1 MSLLLRLRYDLVPSS
16 LYAVLPVH
24 CFPLPARRGIRLCVS
39 GGWEEEVVL
48 FTRESITNEDPPNAQ
63 EEEVND
69 DEEKVKVVEVVV
81 EEGVVFTREN
91 RGVSARRQ
99 MCAYV
104 LARGSGGEARRC
116 KTQGLRQQSTG
127 ECESGSKSTSR
138 TVIDKG
144 GLSRC
149 CCCCSN
155 FD

>member
-1 MSLLLRLRYDLVPSS
+1 MVFKAGKP
-16 LYAVLPVH
+16 P
-24 CFPLPARRGIRLCVS
+24 IRLS
-39 GGWEEEVVL
+39 RA
-48 FTRESITNEDPPNAQ
+48 T
-63 EEEVND
+63 
-69 DEEKVKVVEVVV
+69 EKVKVVVVEEEMVEEVVFTRENRGGSALEVVV

-104 LARGSGGEARRC
+104 LARGSGCEARRC

-138 TVIDKG
+138 TVIDKS

>member
-1 MSLLLRLRYDLVPSS
+1 
-16 LYAVLPVH
+16 
-24 CFPLPARRGIRLCVS
+24 
-39 GGWEEEVVL
+39 VVL

-104 LARGSGGEARRC
+104 LARGSGCEARRC